1 MACLAWII
9 LSWKTQSVLVVSYR
23 RTIQC
28 TICGGV
34 GAWTVLTLLKVVTG
48 LTTDRFD
55 EIAPM
60 GVS

>member
-1 MACLAWII
+1 M
-9 LSWKTQSVLVVSYR
+9 LVVSYR

-34 GAWTVLTLLKVVTG
+34 GVWTVLTLLKVVTG
-48 LTTDRFD
+48 LTADRFD
-55 EIAPM
+55 EIGPM